1 MERRQFLGLFGVGA
15 LASSLPVV
23 LAACYPKQS
32 TAPTSEAS
40 PGADGFLEVGT
51 VAELDQEGSILN
63 KEFELIVV
71 RNPEDNSLVALNP
84 ECPHQGCTVNWDKS
98 TQNLVCPC
106 HGSKFAADGG
116 VVKEPATKPLAN
128 YVVKEEN
135 GSIFVKVA

>member
-15 LASSLPVV
+15 LASSLPAV
-23 LAACYPKQS
+23 LAACSPEQS
-32 TAPTSEAS
+32 TAPTPEAS

-71 RNPEDNSLVALNP
+71 RNPEDNSLIALNP
-84 ECPHQGCTVNWDKS
+84 ECTHQGCTVAWDKS
-98 TQNLVCPC
+98 AQNLACPC

-116 VVKEPATKPLAN
+116 VVNGSAKKPLAN